1 MKLLI
6 AKQEL
11 DQSRP
16 KSSKTTSKLLTSSIA
31 RIEQSQ
37 LVLSEQID
45 SNKSKLKSGVEKGRK
60 NKMQNRSKM
69 INKLALVLLSIVVL
83 ELVLIGDQVQPVKAI
98 KKKIYLKKLKKLL
111 PLLALVKPKKKIIL
125 VPVSNGSNFKKFRLI
140 DGTSLFF
147 ITLN

>member
-6 AKQEL
+6 AKPEL
-11 DQSRP
+11 EQSTRN
-16 KSSKTTSKLLTSSIA
+16 SKTTSKSL
-31 RIEQSQ
+31 SQ
-37 LVLSEQID
+37 TVRDHHNQVLVLS
-45 SNKSKLKSGVEKGRK
+45 KLDLTASKSGAQRGER
-60 NKMQNRSKM
+60 KMQNRSKM

-125 VPVSNGSNFKKFRLI
+125 VPVSRFETICLYCCVNVRDN
-140 DGTSLFF
+140 
-147 ITLN
+147 

>member
-11 DQSRP
+11 EQSTRNSKATS
-16 KSSKTTSKLLTSSIA
+16 KSLSQAIKDHHNQVLVLSKLDSTTSK
-31 RIEQSQ
+31 
-37 LVLSEQID
+37 
-45 SNKSKLKSGVEKGRK
+45 SGAQRGER
-60 NKMQNRSKM
+60 KMQNRSKM

-125 VPVSNGSNFKKFRLI
+125 VPVSRFVTRCLYFCFVSTFEIINIILP
-140 DGTSLFF
+140 
-147 ITLN
+147 IT